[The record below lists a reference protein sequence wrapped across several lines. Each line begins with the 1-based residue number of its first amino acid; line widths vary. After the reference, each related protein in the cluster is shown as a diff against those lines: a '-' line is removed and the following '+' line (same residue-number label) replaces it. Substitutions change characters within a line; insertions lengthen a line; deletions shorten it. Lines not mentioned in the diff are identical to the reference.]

1 MLTATL
7 NTGLSHIG
15 LLAQLSWTHHPLHIL
30 TWKSADINV
39 MWLWYDTFWR
49 NVNII
54 GMTCTHLDIFVVCRS
69 LKCQQVIVATVSC
82 VSIIK
87 VGLLTF
93 ELALRAAVLSAQPL
107 EERSH
112 HFGAAEAFE
121 ACTNVFV
128 VPLQSTDLQDSDKGN
143 DGDRK
148 GADGSEDNTKF
159 IWMCLLCHKSKA
171 TAWSY
176 SLLRWTN
183 KMECRFQHEIHSMMF
198 SRRRLRSV
206 KGPFSAP
213 PHLSKQQYNGNIWSW
228 NEPLVSD
235 SVAANKEKTGAVEEI
250 WAVTVEMTAAKT
262 SVKAACAAKT
272 WERHRTFSCW
282 MKSVADSLLLLRLSV
297 FQARNTWTN
306 IQILVQLDAGKAH
319 KCID

>member
-1 MLTATL
+1 MKNFGVCCDKLSMKMSDVSLKISFSSRYKILTATL

-69 LKCQQVIVATVSC
+69 LKCQQVIVATVTC

-112 HFGAAEAFE
+112 HLGAAEAFE
-121 ACTNVFV
+121 SCTNVFV

-159 IWMCLLCHKSKA
+159 MWMCLLCHKSKA

-176 SLLRWTN
+176 RVLRWTN

-228 NEPLVSD
+228 NEPLLSD
-235 SVAANKEKTGAVEEI
+235 SVAANKEKTGVVEI

-282 MKSVADSLLLLRLSV
+282 MKSVAD
-297 FQARNTWTN
+297 
-306 IQILVQLDAGKAH
+306 I
-319 KCID
+319 CYY